1 MFTAEDPDEPSPPSR
16 RRDKS
21 SSLSSLQ
28 TPSTHLVPGSDEHGA
43 VDDEPTLKEATQEH
57 RLRFLVDDEENE
69 ENQAQDRL
77 LQDQEDEAGPAAT
90 EPPEDASKGRS
101 EKEVDAVGSG
111 FLCVVQ
117 DAMKN
122 AVQGDDVDKN
132 VILAHNLDIFIKLV
146 VEKCF

>member
-1 MFTAEDPDEPSPPSR
+1 MFTAEDPDEPLLPSR
-16 RRDKS
+16 YRDKS
-21 SSLSSLQ
+21 SLLSSLQ
-28 TPSTHLVPGSDEHGA
+28 ILSIYLVPENDKYRAADGEL
-43 VDDEPTLKEATQEH
+43 TLKEATYEY
-57 RLRFLVDDEENE
+57 RLRFLVDGEENE
-69 ENQAQDRL
+69 ENEAQDRL

-90 EPPEDASKGRS
+90 EPPEDASKDRS

-132 VILAHNLDIFIKLV
+132 VILAHNLDTFINLV